1 MTNKPLRTLSPVER
15 LFFALAVIALL
26 LLPLIAFLI
35 VSNQG
40 APYITL
46 SVYADESL
54 RESLSAL
61 AQAFEAE
68 QPTIRVELRFM
79 SAAEVVRQAERGV
92 PIDVLILTTERRI
105 TTLARQPESAAQFM
119 QFLQDRL
126 P

>member
-1 MTNKPLRTLSPVER
+1 MNNKPLRTLSPTER
-15 LFFALAVIALL
+15 LFFALALIALL

-35 VSNQG
+35 VSTQG
-40 APYITL
+40 APQVVL
-46 SVYADESL
+46 RVYADEAL
-54 RESLSAL
+54 REPLSAL

-105 TTLARQPESAAQFM
+105 PTFAHQPEIAAQFV
-119 QFLQDRL
+119 QFLENRL

>member
-1 MTNKPLRTLSPVER
+1 MTNKPLRTLSPAER

-40 APYITL
+40 TPQITL
-46 SVYADESL
+46 TVYADQSL
-54 RESLSAL
+54 RDSVNNLVRD
-61 AQAFEAE
+61 FEAAY
-68 QPTIRVELRFM
+68 PTLRVELRFM

-92 PIDVLILTTERRI
+92 PIDVLILPTERRI
-105 TTLARQPESAAQFM
+105 PSLARQPDIAAQFV
-119 QFLQDRL
+119 QFLEDRL

>member
-1 MTNKPLRTLSPVER
+1 MTNKPLRTLSPTER
-15 LFFALAVIALL
+15 LFFALAVIGLL

-40 APYITL
+40 APHITL
-46 SVYADESL
+46 TVYADESL
-54 RESLSAL
+54 REPLNGL
-61 AQAFEAE
+61 ARAFEAE

-92 PIDVLILTTERRI
+92 PIDVLILPTERRI
-105 TTLARQPESAAQFM
+105 PALARQPERAAQFV